1 MSTFAR
7 IADLPVEIEAVS
19 LEGLGEDVSAGF
31 HRQTTVISMAGGDQV
46 GLGEDVTY
54 DGEDHD
60 ALQAWPELPDLTGS
74 FTIESFC
81 DLVESVDLFP
91 AEPVREVSRRY
102 RTWAFES
109 AALDLA
115 LRQSG
120 ESLHGRLAMEPHPV
134 NFVCSI
140 RLGDP
145 PDQLAPVESRLADY
159 PHLRFK
165 LDPTPEW
172 SDEVL
177 ERLHETGAVDSLDF
191 KGLYE
196 GTEVDTP
203 ADPEF
208 YARVLAAIHDVWIED
223 PKLTPEIDEILLPYR
238 DRVSW
243 DANIH
248 SVADIDALPFPPAMV
263 NIKPSRLGPLRD
275 LFHAYDTC
283 RARGIGMYG
292 GGQFELGPGRGQ
304 IQYLASLFHP
314 YGPNDVAPTGYNEP
328 EPPAGLPE
336 SPLPVQAS
344 ETGFR
349 WE

>member
-7 IADLPVEIEAVS
+7 LADLPVEIESVE
-19 LEGLGEDVSAGF
+19 LEGLAADVSTGF
-31 HRQTTVISMAGGDQV
+31 LRQTTVISMSGGGFT

-60 ALQAWPELPDLTGS
+60 ALQAWGALPELTGS
-74 FTIESFC
+74 FTIGSFC

-91 AEPVREVSRRY
+91 EEPVREVSRRY

-115 LRQSG
+115 LQQAG
-120 ESLHGRLAMEPHPV
+120 ESLHGRLGMEAHPV
-134 NFVCSI
+134 DFVCSI
-140 RLGDP
+140 RLADP
-145 PDQLAPVESRLADY
+145 PDLLAPIERRLDAY

-165 LDPTPEW
+165 LDPTPQW
-172 SDEVL
+172 TAEVL
-177 ERLHETGAVDSLDF
+177 DRLRESGAVDSLDF

-208 YARVLAAIHDVWIED
+208 YARVIEGIPGTWIED
-223 PKLTPEIDEILLPYR
+223 PKLTPEIDEVLLPHR

-263 NIKPSRLGPLRD
+263 NIKPSRLGPLRG
-275 LFHAYDTC
+275 LFHAYNTC

-304 IQYLASLFHP
+304 IQYLASIFHP
-314 YGPNDVAPTGYNEP
+314 YGPNDVAPTGYNEVN
-328 EPPAGLPE
+328 PPSGLPE
-336 SPLPVQAS
+336 SPLPVAAH
-344 ETGFR
+344 ETGMQ
-349 WE
+349 WG

>member
-1 MSTFAR
+1 
-7 IADLPVEIEAVS
+7 
-19 LEGLGEDVSAGF
+19 
-31 HRQTTVISMAGGDQV
+31 MAGGGFT

-60 ALQAWPELPDLTGS
+60 ALQAWEELPDLTGS
-74 FTIESFC
+74 FTIGSFC
-81 DLVESVDLFP
+81 DLVESLELFP
-91 AEPVREVSRRY
+91 TEPVREVSRRY
-102 RTWAFES
+102 RFWGFES

-115 LRQSG
+115 LQQAG
-120 ESLHGRLAMEPHPV
+120 ESLHGRLGMEPHPV

-140 RLGDP
+140 RLADP
-145 PDQLAPVESRLADY
+145 PDLLEPLRRRLDAY

-172 SDEVL
+172 TAEVL
-177 ERLHETGAVDSLDF
+177 EWLRGSGSVDSLDF

-196 GTEVDTP
+196 GTQVDTP

-208 YARVLAAIHDVWIED
+208 YARVIDGLPETWIED
-223 PKLTPEIDEILLPYR
+223 PKLTPEIDAILLPHR

-304 IQYLASLFHP
+304 IQYLASIFHP
-314 YGPNDVAPTGYNEP
+314 YGPNDVAPTGYNEVD
-328 EPPAGLPE
+328 PPPGLPE
-336 SPLPVQAS
+336 SPLAVAAH
-344 ETGFR
+344 ETGMQ
-349 WE
+349 WG

>member
-1 MSTFAR
+1 MSTFAKLG
-7 IADLPVEIEAVS
+7 DLALEIDEVR
-19 LEGLGEDVSAGF
+19 LEGLAADVSTGF
-31 HRQTTVISMAGGDQV
+31 HRQTTLIEMTGAGHT

-60 ALQAWPELPDLTGS
+60 ALQAWGELPGMAGS
-74 FTIESFC
+74 YTLESFC
-81 DLVESVDLFP
+81 DLVESLDLFP
-91 AEPVREVSRRY
+91 GEPVREVSRRY

-115 LRQSG
+115 LRQAG
-120 ESLHGRLAMEPHPV
+120 ESLHGRLGMEPHPV
-134 NFVCSI
+134 AFVCSV
-140 RLGDP
+140 RLGEP
-145 PDQLAPVESRLADY
+145 PDLLAPFERRLAAY
-159 PHLRFK
+159 PELRFK

-172 SDEVL
+172 TDEVL
-177 ERLHETGAVDSLDF
+177 VRLHESGAVDSLDF

-223 PKLTPEIDEILLPYR
+223 PRLTPEIDEVLLPYR
-238 DRVSW
+238 DRISW

-292 GGQFELGPGRGQ
+292 GGQFELGCGRGQ
-304 IQYLASLFHP
+304 IQYLASVFHP
-314 YGPNDVAPTGYNEP
+314 YGPNDVAPGGYNEP
-328 EPPAGLPE
+328 DPPAGLPH
-336 SPLPVQAS
+336 SPLPVQVSA
-344 ETGFR
+344 TGFQ
-349 WE
+349 WG

>member
-1 MSTFAR
+1 MSTFAQL
-7 IADLPVEIEAVS
+7 ADLPVEIGSVS
-19 LEGLGEDVSAGF
+19 LEGLDADVSTGF
-31 HRQTTVISMAGGDQV
+31 RRQTTVISMGGAGETGI
-46 GLGEDVTY
+46 GEDVTY

-60 ALQAWPELPDLTGS
+60 ALQAWQELPDLTGS

-81 DLVESVDLFP
+81 DLVESLDLFP
-91 AEPVREVSRRY
+91 AGPVREVSRRY

-115 LRQSG
+115 LRQAG
-120 ESLHGRLAMEPHPV
+120 ESLHGRLGMEPHPV

-140 RLGDP
+140 RLAEP
-145 PDQLAPVESRLADY
+145 PDLLEPLRRRLDAY

-172 SDEVL
+172 TAEALDWLRES
-177 ERLHETGAVDSLDF
+177 GSVDSLDF

-203 ADPEF
+203 PDAAF
-208 YARVLAAIHDVWIED
+208 YARVIDGLPGTWIED
-223 PKLTPEIDEILLPYR
+223 PKLTPEIDEVLLPHR

-263 NIKPSRLGPLRD
+263 NVKPSRLGPLRD
-275 LFHAYDTC
+275 LFSAYDTC

-304 IQYLASLFHP
+304 IQYLASVFHP

-328 EPPAGLPE
+328 EPPAGLPV
-336 SPLPVQAS
+336 SPLPVQVS

-349 WE
+349 WG

>member
-1 MSTFAR
+1 MSTFALL
-7 IADLPVEIEAVS
+7 ADLPLEVESVT
-19 LEGLGEDVSAGF
+19 LEGLAADVSTGF
-31 HRQTTVISMAGGDQV
+31 RRQTTIISMSGGGFT

-60 ALQAWPELPDLTGS
+60 ALQAWEELPDLTGS

-81 DLVESVDLFP
+81 DLVESLDLFP
-91 AEPVREVSRRY
+91 AEPVRDVSRRY
-102 RTWAFES
+102 RTWGFES

-115 LRQSG
+115 LQQAG
-120 ESLHGRLAMEPHPV
+120 ESLHGRLGMEAHPV

-140 RLGDP
+140 RLAEP
-145 PDQLAPVESRLADY
+145 PDLLEPLRRRLDAY

-172 SDEVL
+172 TTEVL
-177 ERLHETGAVDSLDF
+177 EWLRESGSVDSLDF

-203 ADPEF
+203 PDPDF
-208 YARVLAAIHDVWIED
+208 YARVIDGLPDTWIED
-223 PKLTPEIDEILLPYR
+223 PKLTPEIDAILLPHR

-304 IQYLASLFHP
+304 IQYLASIFHP
-314 YGPNDVAPTGYNEP
+314 YGPNDVAPTGYNEVD
-328 EPPAGLPE
+328 PPPGLPE
-336 SPLPVQAS
+336 SPLPVAAH
-344 ETGFR
+344 ETGMQ
-349 WE
+349 WG